1 MTPGGPGAPDDPWA
15 SGGRAVSGDFAG
27 TAPAPPSDAPA
38 LSVPPRYELRDEI
51 GVGGMGRV
59 TRAWDTVL
67 LREVAIKE
75 VRSTHVDVLRARLRR
90 EAEVTAGLE
99 HPSIVPIYDAGVSEA
114 GVPWYAMRI
123 VRGQSLHDALVAE
136 PDLRGRLRWVRHVL
150 AASEAMAYA
159 HKRGVLHRDL
169 KPANVLV
176 GDFGETQVMDWG
188 LAVRLGEVEPAGAD
202 SDEGDGRLTRIG
214 SVVGSPAWMSPEQ
227 ARGEALT
234 PASDVFSLGAIL
246 FEVLSGRP
254 PHDGESAQ
262 AVLAMAREGRSAELN
277 RFDDDAPPE
286 LRAIVRKAMAKDLD
300 ARYPTAAELA
310 LDLGAWLEGRAVSAH
325 AYTPAELLRRLVVAW
340 RVPLIVGAVALVML
354 AAVVAASAI
363 RIQRESRAT
372 AAAAELAR
380 DNFAGL
386 LARESRVAAE
396 EDDRVGAEV
405 LAVEAL
411 LRREDPDARGV
422 LARYGF
428 APRPRRL
435 STAALPVCDRPWL
448 AVDGTVVVCPRA
460 DAVEGYG
467 LDGALLWRTP
477 AQVAAS
483 GASHGRDAALVT
495 LTAPPGALTTQLRI
509 DARTGAVL
517 GSKSWFW
524 LAPVDVE
531 NARGDQFVI
540 MGDQVFV
547 FGADGGFGTIPSHGD
562 HFKTVANAPDGLFA
576 WRQPG
581 ELRRWH
587 RDTGAVVTSPDDL
600 EAVVD
605 IAMLDERTLLAASL
619 QGRVF
624 VVDADT
630 LRLQRTAPSPVG
642 GLRRVVVGPHQEV
655 ALLGD
660 EGVAVG
666 RSDAY
671 FSPEKIT
678 SEVYAD
684 AVWTPDGR
692 HIHLVGSAVDIYEVN
707 VNGGVHAH
715 LEPEGLTTVAVSP
728 DGARVAVYGAD
739 GLAWMWSV
747 AGGQVEPLPKP
758 GLTVVKD
765 AAWSR
770 DGAEI
775 AVALAPPS
783 PGAAL
788 VVYDVARRSYR
799 ALEHQAGGAAR
810 VGPLGPG
817 RWWAYTW
824 DRTIELYG
832 PEGKSG
838 RIATNRLSVDAEPVG
853 ASSWVVSSDDGQL
866 SWHEG
871 GEDQPLVR
879 ITTVDHLR
887 SVDATDD
894 GQRFVGADPETTF
907 VFSRDGTQIAA
918 LTEPGMH
925 TTDVALSPD
934 GALVAVGDI
943 TGVLRVWSVADGVL
957 RLRARGHTLRI
968 GDVEFSDDGRSI
980 YTASWDHSARRWD
993 VGAISADP
1001 AAVRREVE
1009 DAWARTLQDVL
1020 AAR

>member
-1 MTPGGPGAPDDPWA
+1 MTPGGPGAPDPWA
-15 SGGRAVSGDFAG
+15 SGARAVSGEFASDG
-27 TAPAPPSDAPA
+27 PAVVADAGVVA
-38 LSVPPRYELRDEI
+38 VSSRYELRDEI

-75 VRSTHVDVLRARLRR
+75 VRSTHVEVLRARLRR

-99 HPSIVPIYDAGVSEA
+99 HPSIVPIYDAGVSDA

-188 LAVRLGEVEPAGAD
+188 LAVRLGEVEPVAVDGD
-202 SDEGDGRLTRIG
+202 GGDGRLTRLG

-234 PASDVFSLGAIL
+234 AASDVFSLGAIL
-246 FEVLSGRP
+246 FEVLSGHP
-254 PHDGESAQ
+254 PHDGDSAQ
-262 AVLAMAREGRSAELN
+262 AVLAVAREGRSAELS

-286 LRAIVRKAMAKDLD
+286 LRAIVRKAMAKEAED
-300 ARYPTAAELA
+300 RYPSAAELA
-310 LDLGAWLEGRAVSAH
+310 SDLTAWLEGRAVSAH
-325 AYTPAELLRRLVVAW
+325 VYTPAELLRRLVNVW
-340 RVPLIVGAVALVML
+340 RVPLIVGGVALVVL
-354 AAVVAASAI
+354 AGVLTASAI
-363 RIQRESRAT
+363 RLQRESRAT
-372 AAAAELAR
+372 AAAAELAE

-386 LARESRVAAE
+386 LAREARVAAE

-435 STAALPVCDRPWL
+435 STAALPVCDGPWL
-448 AVDGTVVVCPRA
+448 ALDGTVVVCPRA

-477 AQVAAS
+477 AQIVAS
-483 GASHGRDAALVT
+483 GVSHDRDAALIT
-495 LTAPPGALTTQLRI
+495 LTARPFTPTTLLRI
-509 DARTGAVL
+509 DARSGAVV
-517 GSKSWFW
+517 GSKPWFSMV
-524 LAPVDVE
+524 PVSAE
-531 NARGDQFVI
+531 NAAGDQFVLF
-540 MGDQVFV
+540 GPFVWVFR
-547 FGADGGFGTIPSHGD
+547 ADERFEIIPSSGD
-562 HFKTVANAPDGLFA
+562 HFKTVVEAPDGVFA

-581 ELRRWH
+581 HLDRWH
-587 RDTGAVVTSPDDL
+587 DGAGAVVTSPDDL

-605 IAMLDERTLLAASL
+605 ITALDDHTLLAASL
-619 QGRVF
+619 QGRLF
-624 VVDADT
+624 VLDADT
-630 LRLQRTAPSPVG
+630 LRLLRTAQSPVG

-666 RSDAY
+666 RSDPY

-678 SEVYAD
+678 SGVYAD
-684 AVWTPDGR
+684 AAWMPDGR
-692 HIHLVGSAVDIYEVN
+692 QLHLVGRTVDVYEVN

-715 LEPEGLTTVAVSP
+715 LEPEGLTTAAVSP
-728 DGARVAVYGAD
+728 DGTRVAVYGSDAL
-739 GLAWMWSV
+739 GWMWSV
-747 AGGQVEPLPKP
+747 AEGRIEPLPRV
-758 GLTVVKD
+758 GATVVKD

-770 DGAEI
+770 DGAEV
-775 AVALAPPS
+775 AVALAPPTLGKALS
-783 PGAAL
+783 VWDGAQGT
-788 VVYDVARRSYR
+788 YRR
-799 ALEHQAGGAAR
+799 LDQGVGGAAR
-810 VGPLGPG
+810 VGPFGPG

-824 DRTIELYG
+824 DRTIDLYDS
-832 PEGKSG
+832 EGRYA
-838 RIATNRLSVDAEPVG
+838 RIATDWLSIDAEPVG
-853 ASSWVVSSDDGQL
+853 VSSFVVSSDDGQL
-866 SWHEG
+866 FWHEG
-871 GEDQPLVR
+871 DEDQPLVR
-879 ITTVDHLR
+879 ITAVDHLR

-907 VFSRDGTQIAA
+907 VFTRAGEQVAA

-925 TTDVALSPD
+925 PTDVALSPD

-943 TGVLRVWSVADGVL
+943 LGVLRVWSVADGVL
-957 RLRARGHTLRI
+957 RMRARGHTLRI

-1009 DAWARTLQDVL
+1009 DAWASTLQDVL